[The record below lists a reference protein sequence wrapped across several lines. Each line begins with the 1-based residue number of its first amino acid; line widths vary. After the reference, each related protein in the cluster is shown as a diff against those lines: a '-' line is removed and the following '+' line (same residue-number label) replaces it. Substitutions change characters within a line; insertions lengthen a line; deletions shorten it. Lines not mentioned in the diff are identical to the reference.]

1 MPKFIPYGRHALNED
16 DIKAVESVLRSDWL
30 TCGSAVDRF
39 ENDLKEVVGA
49 EYAVSC
55 SNGTT
60 ALHLALLALDIKP
73 GDKVVVPAITFL
85 ASANAV
91 RYVGADVIFADVD
104 PETGLLTA
112 ATLLDA
118 IQNEKNSASIKAVIN
133 VHLAGQCGDLSSIY
147 NIAKQYNM
155 FVIEDAAH
163 AIGTIYDIDDGNCC
177 SYPIGSNSFSDITTF
192 SFHPVKT
199 IALGE
204 GGAVTTNNSHFVEKM
219 KSLRSHGMIRDHKKW
234 INKVDAFDKDASPN
248 PWYYE
253 MQELGYNYRISD
265 INCALGSSQLTRLD
279 EFKTTRQRLV
289 EQYDA
294 AFSGQKYIKPL
305 KKLPTSDTAW
315 HLYVLHINFENL
327 AKSRR
332 IVMEE
337 LKAEGIGTQVHYIPV
352 CNQPYYTNLY
362 GKQRLHGAEQYY
374 ARCLSLPLYAGL
386 TDEEQM
392 YVINSVLKTC
402 SIK

>member
-1 MPKFIPYGRHALNED
+1 MPKFIPYGRHVIDDA
-16 DIKAVESVLRSDWL
+16 DIKAVETVLRSDWL
-30 TCGSAVDRF
+30 TCGSAVDTF
-39 ENDLKEVVGA
+39 EEKLKDAVFS
-49 EYAVSC
+49 EYAASC

-60 ALHLALLALDIKP
+60 ALHLALLALDIKA
-73 GDKVVVPAITFL
+73 GDKVIVPAITFL

-112 ATLLDA
+112 ETLLDA
-118 IQNEKNSASIKAVIN
+118 IQKERNSASIKAVIN
-133 VHLAGQCGDLSSIY
+133 VHLAGQCGDLSAIY
-147 NIAKQYNM
+147 NLAKQYNM
-155 FVIEDAAH
+155 FIVEDAAH
-163 AIGTIYDIDDGNCC
+163 AIGTIYIEEGDCW
-177 SYPIGSNSFSDITTF
+177 SYPIGSNSFSDLTTF

-204 GGAVTTNNSHFVEKM
+204 GGAVTTNDKHLAEKL
-219 KSLRSHGMIRDHKKW
+219 KSLRSHGMMRDSNQW
-234 INKVDAFDKDASPN
+234 MNIEDAFDKNGVSN

-265 INCALGSSQLTRLD
+265 INCALGSSQLMRLA
-279 EFKTTRQRLV
+279 EFKSIRQRLV
-289 EQYDA
+289 DQYDA

-305 KKLPTSDTAW
+305 KKLATSDTAW
-315 HLYVLHINFENL
+315 HLYVLHIDFDQL
-327 AKSRR
+327 GKSRR
-332 IVMEE
+332 EVMEQ

-362 GKQRLHGAEQYY
+362 GVQRFSGAEQYY
-374 ARCLSLPLYAGL
+374 AGCLSLPLYAGL
-386 TDEEQM
+386 IDEEQM
-392 YVINSVLKTC
+392 RVIDSVLKIC